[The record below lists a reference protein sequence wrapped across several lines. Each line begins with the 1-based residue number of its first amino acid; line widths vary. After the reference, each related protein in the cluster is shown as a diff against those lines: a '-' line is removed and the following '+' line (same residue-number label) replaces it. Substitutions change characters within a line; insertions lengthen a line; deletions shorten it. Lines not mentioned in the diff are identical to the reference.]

1 MSEVA
6 TAELGLALTDAT
18 DNNGGG
24 FNVFS
29 SLRGGAGG
37 EDFSSGTDDI
47 SSEEVSVGTDET
59 ANLDLVAVAG
69 GEAKLDTSIGDGGDS
84 KNAPAPVDALSLAG
98 KSEINSPE
106 NRMSNANSQDNS
118 ETLTPVNPEL
128 CEKFGTIACIGCDF
142 ALLCAERQ
150 AAMAAKSNEDQ
161 PDKQLSTLE
170 KLLQEDKAPGEI
182 VWAQPTPDDDVSREQ
197 LLAVN
202 EEQSL
207 IDDSP
212 SIFKSESEPE
222 PKPRPKSEPEPEP
235 EEKQPLSD
243 TQPSTRPSNKQ
254 KESAAVALSQ
264 AAESRNSESL
274 NHEVDRIHSKD
285 EEKSTTAHIAN
296 VVKKTTNSDD
306 GSANLEANSNLS
318 AKISKEPLAQID
330 SDNTNEYIRQ
340 GELLRAADRA
350 ADDSDKLINQQT
362 VTVRR
367 ATQTAQ
373 RSNKHA
379 DQEVLSAVNTTEQIS
394 SVNTRQAIQ
403 IPEPEGNGSA
413 VAAAHSQKEPAIEKV
428 LIMPMDA
435 NDTLADNET
444 SAVVDRV
451 VNRQESPSP
460 KPKSIS
466 ADNNNLLKK
475 TTPKNITTKPN
486 SDSSTDFEVSAEMS
500 LESQKTPS
508 IDKQNPLADDKKD
521 NISSPSAVESVDYSR
536 KTLPET
542 RLVNDVQNTS
552 DGEDSAVKFVEKE
565 SAPSK
570 KAVVK
575 NHNTHYS
582 DSASVFNQ
590 IEQVE
595 TVANTPSVK
604 LPAETASWASENEIF
619 VVDREETFANNHR
632 KKFMQREVVPID
644 GGNDLPTL
652 PQNELTPKVNIEQDL
667 EPKNTTEIN
676 IQLRSDR
683 SSERWPKLDEMVNS
697 VLPPSRS
704 LNYELLPKPDET
716 SSGLQEHDERQI
728 SELWPKPDEAS
739 NRLIDQADFEDDKP
753 VRQKAQQTRMTQPN
767 ENDTIYVDL
776 RNEHASSEVD
786 SLHSEPTADYA
797 NQIEMNND
805 NDLDCQLNDN
815 SGSQAEKLYEVAFAH
830 PLAALWTDDS
840 RLNPE
845 NNKISKGSSTSVT
858 SWLTKLVGAVAVYVA
873 CSRRESTLGI
883 SN

>member
-1 MSEVA
+1 MIGEA
-6 TAELGLALTDAT
+6 TTGELSPTGADG
-18 DNNGGG
+18 DN
-24 FNVFS
+24 FDIS
-29 SLRGGAGG
+29 SLRG
-37 EDFSSGTDDI
+37 EDFSSGINDI
-47 SSEEVSVGTDET
+47 GGEVNAGTSDAASS
-59 ANLDLVAVAG
+59 LDLVAVAS
-69 GEAKLDTSIGDGGDS
+69 GEERLDTAMSDT
-84 KNAPAPVDALSLAG
+84 
-98 KSEINSPE
+98 NS
-106 NRMSNANSQDNS
+106 NNSS

-170 KLLQEDKAPGEI
+170 KLLREDDAPGKI
-182 VWAQPTPDDDVSREQ
+182 VWAQSTPDDDASREQ
-197 LLAVN
+197 LLAVD

-222 PKPRPKSEPEPEP
+222 PKPKPEP

-243 TQPSTRPSNKQ
+243 TQPSPRLSNKQ
-254 KESAAVALSQ
+254 KEAAAALPQ
-264 AAESRNSESL
+264 A
-274 NHEVDRIHSKD
+274 
-285 EEKSTTAHIAN
+285 T
-296 VVKKTTNSDD
+296 DD
-306 GSANLEANSNLS
+306 GSTNLEVNSGS
-318 AKISKEPLAQID
+318 AAKASKEPLVQID
-330 SDNTNEYIRQ
+330 SDNTNERIKQ
-340 GELLRAADRA
+340 DELPRAADRA
-350 ADDSDKLINQQT
+350 ADDSDKLINREIAT
-362 VTVRR
+362 ISRT
-367 ATQTAQ
+367 TQTAQ

-379 DQEVLSAVNTTEQIS
+379 DQEAPAAVDTTEQIS
-394 SVNTRQAIQ
+394 SANTHQAIE
-403 IPEPEGNGSA
+403 IPKPEDTGST
-413 VAAAHSQKEPAIEKV
+413 VATARSQKESVIEKV
-428 LIMPMDA
+428 SSTLIDA
-435 NDTLADNET
+435 NNTLTDSGTSTAVDTEDGT
-444 SAVVDRV
+444 
-451 VNRQESPSP
+451 QEPPSP
-460 KPKSIS
+460 KPKSIG
-466 ADNNNLLKK
+466 ADNDNLLKNA
-475 TTPKNITTKPN
+475 TPKNITTKPN

-500 LESQKTPS
+500 LEAKKNPS

-542 RLVNDVQNTS
+542 RSVNAVQNTS
-552 DGEDSAVKFVEKE
+552 DGEDSVVKLVEKE

-582 DSASVFNQ
+582 DSASASVFNQ
-590 IEQVE
+590 TKQVE
-595 TVANTPSVK
+595 TVANTPAVK
-604 LPAETASWASENEIF
+604 LPAETASWASENEVF
-619 VVDREETFANNHR
+619 VVDRKESFANNHR

-676 IQLRSDR
+676 LQLRSDW
-683 SSERWPKLDEMVNS
+683 SSERWPKLDKPVNL

-704 LNYELLPKPDET
+704 LNSELLSKLDAT
-716 SSGLQEHDERQI
+716 SSGLQEHDERQT
-728 SELWPKPDEAS
+728 SELLPNPDEAS

-753 VRQKAQQTRMTQPN
+753 VRQKAQQTRIAQPN

-776 RNEHASSEVD
+776 KNEHASSEVD
-786 SLHSEPTADYA
+786 SLHSEPTADYT

-815 SGSQAEKLYEVAFAH
+815 SGSQAEKLHKVVFAH
-830 PLAALWTDDS
+830 PLAALWADDS

-845 NNKISKGSSTSVT
+845 NNKISKGRSSSVT

-873 CSRRESTLGI
+873 CSRREGTLGI

>member
-1 MSEVA
+1 MIGEA
-6 TAELGLALTDAT
+6 TTLESSPAGIDG
-18 DNNGGG
+18 DG
-24 FNVFS
+24 FDVFA
-29 SLRGGAGG
+29 SLRGGV
-37 EDFSSGTDDI
+37 ESDNFSSGAGEAGGAD
-47 SSEEVSVGTDET
+47 TDE
-59 ANLDLVAVAG
+59 AVSGLDLVAVAG
-69 GEAKLDTSIGDGGDS
+69 GKEKLDTTMSDTNS
-84 KNAPAPVDALSLAG
+84 NNS
-98 KSEINSPE
+98 SEIS
-106 NRMSNANSQDNS
+106 
-118 ETLTPVNPEL
+118 TPVGPDL
-128 CEKFGTIACIGCDF
+128 CEKFGTIACVGCDF

-150 AAMAAKSNEDQ
+150 AAMVAKNNESQ
-161 PDKQLSTLE
+161 PTEQLSTLE
-170 KLLQEDKAPGEI
+170 RLLREDDAPGEI
-182 VWAQPTPDDDVSREQ
+182 VWAQPTPDDDSRER
-197 LLAVN
+197 LIAVD

-207 IDDSP
+207 IDDSL

-222 PKPRPKSEPEPEP
+222 PKPKPEPEP

-243 TQPSTRPSNKQ
+243 TQPSPRLPNKQ
-254 KESAAVALSQ
+254 KESAAALPQ
-264 AAESRNSESL
+264 A
-274 NHEVDRIHSKD
+274 
-285 EEKSTTAHIAN
+285 T
-296 VVKKTTNSDD
+296 DD
-306 GSANLEANSNLS
+306 GSANLEANSNS
-318 AKISKEPLAQID
+318 AAKASKEPLVQID

-340 GELLRAADRA
+340 DKLLRAADRA
-350 ADDSDKLINQQT
+350 ADDSDKL
-362 VTVRR
+362 VSRGAVKVRR
-367 ATQTAQ
+367 ATQTTQ

-379 DQEVLSAVNTTEQIS
+379 DQEVSSAVNTTEQIS
-394 SVNTRQAIQ
+394 SVNTHQAIK
-403 IPEPEGNGSA
+403 IPKPEGNGSA
-413 VAAAHSQKEPAIEKV
+413 VAATHSQKEPAIEKV

-444 SAVVDRV
+444 SAVIDRV
-451 VNRQESPSP
+451 VNRQESPALKP
-460 KPKSIS
+460 KPIS
-466 ADNNNLLKK
+466 TKNNLLKK
-475 TTPKNITTKPN
+475 TTPKNITTRPN

-500 LESQKTPS
+500 LEAKKTPS

-552 DGEDSAVKFVEKE
+552 DGEDSAVKLVEKE

-582 DSASVFNQ
+582 DSASASASVFNQ
-590 IEQVE
+590 IEQLE
-595 TVANTPSVK
+595 TVADTPAVK

-632 KKFMQREVVPID
+632 DESIQCEAVLID
-644 GGNDLPTL
+644 GDNDLPTL
-652 PQNELTPKVNIEQDL
+652 PQNELTPKVDTNQGP

-676 IQLRSDR
+676 IQLRSAR

-728 SELWPKPDEAS
+728 SELWPKPDEAP
-739 NRLIDQADFEDDKP
+739 NRLTTQADFEDDKL
-753 VRQKAQQTRMTQPN
+753 VRQKAQQTRITRPN

-776 RNEHASSEVD
+776 KNEHASSEVD
-786 SLHSEPTADYA
+786 SLHSQPTADYA

-805 NDLDCQLNDN
+805 NDNDLNCQLNDN
-815 SGSQAEKLYEVAFAH
+815 SGSQAEKLHKVAFAH

-845 NNKISKGSSTSVT
+845 NNKISKGSSTKVA

-873 CSRRESTLGI
+873 CSRREGTLGI

>member
-1 MSEVA
+1 MIGEA
-6 TAELGLALTDAT
+6 TTLESSPAGIDG
-18 DNNGGG
+18 DG
-24 FNVFS
+24 FDVFA
-29 SLRGGAGG
+29 SLRGGV
-37 EDFSSGTDDI
+37 ESDNFSSGAGEAGGAD
-47 SSEEVSVGTDET
+47 TDE
-59 ANLDLVAVAG
+59 AVSGLDLVAVAG
-69 GEAKLDTSIGDGGDS
+69 GKEKLDTTMSDTNS
-84 KNAPAPVDALSLAG
+84 NNS
-98 KSEINSPE
+98 SEIS
-106 NRMSNANSQDNS
+106 
-118 ETLTPVNPEL
+118 TPVGPDL
-128 CEKFGTIACIGCDF
+128 CEKFGTIACVGCDF

-235 EEKQPLSD
+235 EGQTLSD
-243 TQPSTRPSNKQ
+243 TQPSPRLSNKQ

-264 AAESRNSESL
+264 AAESRSSKSL
-274 NHEVDRIHSKD
+274 NHEVDRRHSND

-296 VVKKTTNSDD
+296 VVKKTTISDD
-306 GSANLEANSNLS
+306 GGANLEANSNS
-318 AKISKEPLAQID
+318 AAKASKEPLAQIY
-330 SDNTNEYIRQ
+330 SDNTNEYTRQ
-340 GELLRAADRA
+340 DELPRVVDRT
-350 ADDSDKLINQQT
+350 ADDSGKLVNQQT
-362 VTVRR
+362 ATVNRV
-367 ATQTAQ
+367 AQTTQ

-379 DQEVLSAVNTTEQIS
+379 DQEVSSAVNTTEQIS
-394 SVNTRQAIQ
+394 SVNTHQAIQ
-403 IPEPEGNGSA
+403 IPEPEDTGST
-413 VAAAHSQKEPAIEKV
+413 VATTRSQKEPAIEKV
-428 LIMPMDA
+428 SSTPIDA
-435 NDTLADNET
+435 NDTLADSGT
-444 SAVVDRV
+444 STAIDREYST
-451 VNRQESPSP
+451 QEPP
-460 KPKSIS
+460 ALKLKSIS
-466 ADNNNLLKK
+466 TKNNLLKK
-475 TTPKNITTKPN
+475 TTPKNITTRPN

-500 LESQKTPS
+500 LEAKKNPS

-521 NISSPSAVESVDYSR
+521 NISSPSAVESVDYSK

-542 RLVNDVQNTS
+542 RLVNAVQNTS
-552 DGEDSAVKFVEKE
+552 DGEYLAVKLAEKE

-575 NHNTHYS
+575 NHNIHYS
-582 DSASVFNQ
+582 DSASAFNQ
-590 IEQVE
+590 TKQVE
-595 TVANTPSVK
+595 TVANTPAVK

-652 PQNELTPKVNIEQDL
+652 PQNELTPKVDIEQDL
-667 EPKNTTEIN
+667 ELKNTTEIN
-676 IQLRSDR
+676 LQLRSDR

-697 VLPPSRS
+697 VLPPSGS
-704 LNYELLPKPDET
+704 LKSELLSKLDET

-776 RNEHASSEVD
+776 RNERASSEVD
-786 SLHSEPTADYA
+786 SLHGEPTADYT

-805 NDLDCQLNDN
+805 NDLNCQLNDN

>member
-1 MSEVA
+1 MSEIA
-6 TAELGLALTDAT
+6 TVELGLAPVVAD
-18 DNNGGG
+18 DNDSDK
-24 FNVFS
+24 FDVFS
-29 SLRGGAGG
+29 SLRGDAEG
-37 EDFSSGTDDI
+37 EDFFSSGTEEAGGADADEAV
-47 SSEEVSVGTDET
+47 SS
-59 ANLDLVAVAG
+59 LDLVAVAS
-69 GEAKLDTSIGDGGDS
+69 GEVKLDT
-84 KNAPAPVDALSLAG
+84 ALSDTD
-98 KSEINSPE
+98 SNNS
-106 NRMSNANSQDNS
+106 S
-118 ETLTPVNPEL
+118 ETLIPVDPEL

-170 KLLQEDKAPGEI
+170 QLLQEDDAPGKI

-222 PKPRPKSEPEPEP
+222 PKPKPEP

-243 TQPSTRPSNKQ
+243 TQPSPRPSNKQ

-296 VVKKTTNSDD
+296 VVKKTTSSDD
-306 GSANLEANSNLS
+306 GGANLEANSSS
-318 AKISKEPLAQID
+318 AVKASKEPLVQID
-330 SDNTNEYIRQ
+330 SDNTNERIKQ
-340 GELLRAADRA
+340 DELPRTVDRA

-362 VTVRR
+362 ATVRR

-379 DQEVLSAVNTTEQIS
+379 DQEVSAVADTTEQIS
-394 SVNTRQAIQ
+394 SVNTHQAIE
-403 IPEPEGNGSA
+403 IPKPEDTGST
-413 VAAAHSQKEPAIEKV
+413 VATTRSQKEPLIEKISST
-428 LIMPMDA
+428 LIDA
-435 NDTLADNET
+435 NDALVDSGT
-444 SAVVDRV
+444 STAIYREDGT
-451 VNRQESPSP
+451 QERPSP
-460 KPKSIS
+460 KSKSIS
-466 ADNNNLLKK
+466 AENNNLLKK
-475 TTPKNITTKPN
+475 TTPKNITTKPK

-500 LESQKTPS
+500 LEAKKNPS
-508 IDKQNPLADDKKD
+508 IGKQNPLADDKKD

-542 RLVNDVQNTS
+542 RSVNAVQNTS
-552 DGEDSAVKFVEKE
+552 DGEDLAVKLVEKE

-582 DSASVFNQ
+582 DSASAFNQ

-595 TVANTPSVK
+595 TVANAPAVK
-604 LPAETASWASENEIF
+604 LPAETTSWASENEIF
-619 VVDREETFANNHR
+619 VVDREESFANNHR
-632 KKFMQREVVPID
+632 NESMQREAVLID
-644 GGNDLPTL
+644 SDNDLPTL
-652 PQNELTPKVNIEQDL
+652 PQNELTPKVDIEQDL
-667 EPKNTTEIN
+667 ELKNTTEIN
-676 IQLRSDR
+676 LQLRSDR

-739 NRLIDQADFEDDKP
+739 NRLIDQADFEDDKL
-753 VRQKAQQTRMTQPN
+753 VRQKAQQTRITQPN

-776 RNEHASSEVD
+776 RNEYANSEVD
-786 SLHSEPTADYA
+786 SLHSQPTADYTD
-797 NQIEMNND
+797 QIEMNND
-805 NDLDCQLNDN
+805 NDLNCQLNDN
-815 SGSQAEKLYEVAFAH
+815 SGNQAEKLHKVAFAH

-873 CSRRESTLGI
+873 CSRREGTLGI

>member
-235 EEKQPLSD
+235 EGQTLSD
-243 TQPSTRPSNKQ
+243 TQPSPRLSNKQ

-264 AAESRNSESL
+264 AAESRSSKSL
-274 NHEVDRIHSKD
+274 NHEVDRRHSND

-296 VVKKTTNSDD
+296 VVKKTTISDD
-306 GSANLEANSNLS
+306 GGANLEANSNS
-318 AKISKEPLAQID
+318 AAKASKEPLAQIY
-330 SDNTNEYIRQ
+330 SDNTNEYTRQ
-340 GELLRAADRA
+340 DELPRVVDRT
-350 ADDSDKLINQQT
+350 ADDSGKLVNQQT
-362 VTVRR
+362 ATVNRV
-367 ATQTAQ
+367 AQTTQ

-379 DQEVLSAVNTTEQIS
+379 DQEVSSAVNTTEQIS
-394 SVNTRQAIQ
+394 SVNTHQAIQ
-403 IPEPEGNGSA
+403 IPEPEDTGST
-413 VAAAHSQKEPAIEKV
+413 VATTRSQKEPAIEKV
-428 LIMPMDA
+428 SSTPIDA
-435 NDTLADNET
+435 NDTLADSGT
-444 SAVVDRV
+444 STAIDREYST
-451 VNRQESPSP
+451 QEPP
-460 KPKSIS
+460 ALKLKSIS
-466 ADNNNLLKK
+466 TKNNLLKK
-475 TTPKNITTKPN
+475 TTPKNITTRPN

-500 LESQKTPS
+500 LEAKKNPS

-521 NISSPSAVESVDYSR
+521 NISSPSAVESVDYSK

-542 RLVNDVQNTS
+542 RLVNAVQNTS
-552 DGEDSAVKFVEKE
+552 DGEYLAVKLAEKE

-575 NHNTHYS
+575 NHNIHYS
-582 DSASVFNQ
+582 DSASAFNQ
-590 IEQVE
+590 TKQVE
-595 TVANTPSVK
+595 TVANTPAVK

-667 EPKNTTEIN
+667 ETKNTAKIN
-676 IQLRSDR
+676 LQLRSDR

-697 VLPPSRS
+697 VLPPSGS
-704 LNYELLPKPDET
+704 LKSELLSKLDET

-776 RNEHASSEVD
+776 RNERASSEVD
-786 SLHSEPTADYA
+786 SLHGEPTADYT

-805 NDLDCQLNDN
+805 NDLNCQLNDN

-873 CSRRESTLGI
+873 CSRRESTLGV

>member
-235 EEKQPLSD
+235 EGQTLSD
-243 TQPSTRPSNKQ
+243 TQPSPRLSNKQ

-264 AAESRNSESL
+264 AAESRSSKSL
-274 NHEVDRIHSKD
+274 NHEVDRRHSND

-296 VVKKTTNSDD
+296 VVKKTTISDD
-306 GSANLEANSNLS
+306 GGANLEANSNS
-318 AKISKEPLAQID
+318 AAKASKEPLAQIY
-330 SDNTNEYIRQ
+330 SDNTNEYTRQ
-340 GELLRAADRA
+340 DELPRVVDRT
-350 ADDSDKLINQQT
+350 ADDSGKLVNQQT
-362 VTVRR
+362 ATVNRV
-367 ATQTAQ
+367 AQTTQ

-379 DQEVLSAVNTTEQIS
+379 DQEVSSAVNTTEQIS
-394 SVNTRQAIQ
+394 SVNTHQAIQ
-403 IPEPEGNGSA
+403 IPEPEDTGST
-413 VAAAHSQKEPAIEKV
+413 VATTRSQKEPAIEKV
-428 LIMPMDA
+428 SSTPIDA
-435 NDTLADNET
+435 NDTLADSGT
-444 SAVVDRV
+444 STAIDREYST
-451 VNRQESPSP
+451 QEPP
-460 KPKSIS
+460 ALKLKSIS
-466 ADNNNLLKK
+466 TKNNLLKK
-475 TTPKNITTKPN
+475 TTPKNITTRPN

-500 LESQKTPS
+500 LEAKKNPS

-521 NISSPSAVESVDYSR
+521 NISSPSAVESVDYSK

-542 RLVNDVQNTS
+542 RLVNAVQNTS
-552 DGEDSAVKFVEKE
+552 DGEYLAVKLAEKE

-575 NHNTHYS
+575 NHNIHYS
-582 DSASVFNQ
+582 DSASAFNQ
-590 IEQVE
+590 TKQVE
-595 TVANTPSVK
+595 TVANTPAVK
-604 LPAETASWASENEIF
+604 LPAETTSWASENEIF

-652 PQNELTPKVNIEQDL
+652 PQNELTPKVDIEQDL
-667 EPKNTTEIN
+667 ELKNTTEIN
-676 IQLRSDR
+676 LQLRSDR

-697 VLPPSRS
+697 VLPPSGS
-704 LNYELLPKPDET
+704 LKSELLSKLDET

-776 RNEHASSEVD
+776 RNERASSEVD
-786 SLHSEPTADYA
+786 SLHGEPTADYT

-805 NDLDCQLNDN
+805 NDLNCQLNDN

>member
-1 MSEVA
+1 MIGEA
-6 TAELGLALTDAT
+6 TTLESSPAGIDG
-18 DNNGGG
+18 DG
-24 FNVFS
+24 FDVFA
-29 SLRGGAGG
+29 SLRGGV
-37 EDFSSGTDDI
+37 ESDNFSSGAGEAGGAD
-47 SSEEVSVGTDET
+47 TDE
-59 ANLDLVAVAG
+59 AVSGLDLVAVAG
-69 GEAKLDTSIGDGGDS
+69 GKEKLDTTMSDTNS
-84 KNAPAPVDALSLAG
+84 NNS
-98 KSEINSPE
+98 SEIS
-106 NRMSNANSQDNS
+106 
-118 ETLTPVNPEL
+118 TPVGPDL
-128 CEKFGTIACIGCDF
+128 CEKFGTIACVGCDF

-150 AAMAAKSNEDQ
+150 AAMVAKNNESQ
-161 PDKQLSTLE
+161 PTEQLSTLE
-170 KLLQEDKAPGEI
+170 KLLREDDAPGEI

-212 SIFKSESEPE
+212 SIFKSESEPG
-222 PKPRPKSEPEPEP
+222 PKPKPEP

-243 TQPSTRPSNKQ
+243 TQPSPRPSNKQ

-296 VVKKTTNSDD
+296 VVKKTTSSDD

-350 ADDSDKLINQQT
+350 ADDSDKLINQRT
-362 VTVRR
+362 ATVRR

-379 DQEVLSAVNTTEQIS
+379 DQEVPSAVNTTERIS
-394 SVNTRQAIQ
+394 SANTHQVIQ
-403 IPEPEGNGSA
+403 IPKPEDTGSA
-413 VAAAHSQKEPAIEKV
+413 VVATRSQKEPAIEKV
-428 LIMPMDA
+428 SSTPIDA
-435 NDTLADNET
+435 NGTLADSGIYT
-444 SAVVDRV
+444 AVDRV
-451 VNRQESPSP
+451 GNRQELSALKP
-460 KPKSIS
+460 KPIS
-466 ADNNNLLKK
+466 AENNNLLKK
-475 TTPKNITTKPN
+475 TTPKNITTRPN

-500 LESQKTPS
+500 LEAKKNPS
-508 IDKQNPLADDKKD
+508 IYKQNPLADDKKD
-521 NISSPSAVESVDYSR
+521 NISSPSAVEPVDYSR

-552 DGEDSAVKFVEKE
+552 DGEDSAVKLVEKE

-570 KAVVK
+570 KSVVK
-575 NHNTHYS
+575 NHNIHYS
-582 DSASVFNQ
+582 DSASAFNQ
-590 IEQVE
+590 TEQVE
-595 TVANTPSVK
+595 TVANTPAVK
-604 LPAETASWASENEIF
+604 LPAETASWASENEVF
-619 VVDREETFANNHR
+619 VVDREETFTNNHR
-632 KKFMQREVVPID
+632 DESIQREAVLID
-644 GGNDLPTL
+644 GDNDLPTL
-652 PQNELTPKVNIEQDL
+652 PQNELTPKVDTNQGP

-776 RNEHASSEVD
+776 RNEHANSEVD
-786 SLHSEPTADYA
+786 SLHSQPTADYTD
-797 NQIEMNND
+797 QIEMNND
-805 NDLDCQLNDN
+805 NDNDLNCQLNDN
-815 SGSQAEKLYEVAFAH
+815 SGNQAEKLHEVAFAH

-845 NNKISKGSSTSVT
+845 NNKISKGSSTSIA
-858 SWLTKLVGAVAVYVA
+858 SWLTKLVGTVAVYVA
-873 CSRRESTLGI
+873 CSRRESRL
-883 SN
+883 SPW

>member
-1 MSEVA
+1 MIGEA
-6 TAELGLALTDAT
+6 TTLESSPAGIDG
-18 DNNGGG
+18 DG
-24 FNVFS
+24 FDVFA
-29 SLRGGAGG
+29 SLRGGV
-37 EDFSSGTDDI
+37 ESDNFSSGAGEAGGAD
-47 SSEEVSVGTDET
+47 TDE
-59 ANLDLVAVAG
+59 AVSGLDLVAVAG
-69 GEAKLDTSIGDGGDS
+69 GKEKLDTTMSDTNS
-84 KNAPAPVDALSLAG
+84 NNS
-98 KSEINSPE
+98 SEIS
-106 NRMSNANSQDNS
+106 
-118 ETLTPVNPEL
+118 TPVGPDL
-128 CEKFGTIACIGCDF
+128 CEKFGTIACVGCDF

-150 AAMAAKSNEDQ
+150 AAMVAKNNESQ
-161 PDKQLSTLE
+161 PTEQLSTLE
-170 KLLQEDKAPGEI
+170 KLLREDDAPGEI

-212 SIFKSESEPE
+212 SIFKSESEPG
-222 PKPRPKSEPEPEP
+222 PKPKPEP

-243 TQPSTRPSNKQ
+243 TQPSPRPSNKQ

-274 NHEVDRIHSKD
+274 NHEVDIIHSKD

-296 VVKKTTNSDD
+296 VVKKTTSSDD

-350 ADDSDKLINQQT
+350 ADDSDKLINQRT
-362 VTVRR
+362 ATVRR

-379 DQEVLSAVNTTEQIS
+379 DQEVPSAVNTTERIS
-394 SVNTRQAIQ
+394 SVNTHQAIK
-403 IPEPEGNGSA
+403 ISDPESNDST
-413 VAAAHSQKEPAIEKV
+413 VATTRSQKESAIEKV
-428 LIMPMDA
+428 SSTLIDA
-435 NDTLADNET
+435 NDTLADSGIYT
-444 SAVVDRV
+444 AVDRV
-451 VNRQESPSP
+451 GNRQELSALKP
-460 KPKSIS
+460 KPIS
-466 ADNNNLLKK
+466 AENNLLKK
-475 TTPKNITTKPN
+475 TTPKNIITKPK
-486 SDSSTDFEVSAEMS
+486 SDSSTNFEVSAETS
-500 LESQKTPS
+500 LESKKNPS
-508 IDKQNPLADDKKD
+508 IDKQNPLADHKKD
-521 NISSPSAVESVDYSR
+521 NISSPPAVESIDYFK

-542 RLVNDVQNTS
+542 RSVNAVQNTS
-552 DGEDSAVKFVEKE
+552 DGEDSAAELAEKE

-575 NHNTHYS
+575 NPNIHYS
-582 DSASVFNQ
+582 DSAFNQ
-590 IEQVE
+590 TKQAE
-595 TVANTPSVK
+595 TVVNTPAVK
-604 LPAETASWASENEIF
+604 LPAETAGWASENEVF
-619 VVDREETFANNHR
+619 VVDRKESFANNHR
-632 KKFMQREVVPID
+632 DEFMQREVVIID
-644 GGNDLPTL
+644 GDNDLPTL
-652 PQNELTPKVNIEQDL
+652 PQNERAPKADIKQDL

-676 IQLRSDR
+676 LQLRSNR

-704 LNYELLPKPDET
+704 LNSELLSKLDET

-739 NRLIDQADFEDDKP
+739 NRLIDQADFEDDKL
-753 VRQKAQQTRMTQPN
+753 VRQKAQQTRITQPN

-776 RNEHASSEVD
+776 RNEHANSEVD
-786 SLHSEPTADYA
+786 SLHSQPTADYT

-805 NDLDCQLNDN
+805 NNLNCQLNDN
-815 SGSQAEKLYEVAFAH
+815 SGSQAEKLHKVAFAH
-830 PLAALWTDDS
+830 PLAALWADDS

-873 CSRRESTLGI
+873 CSRRESTLGA

>member
-1 MSEVA
+1 MIGEA
-6 TAELGLALTDAT
+6 TTGKLSPTGIDG
-18 DNNGGG
+18 DD
-24 FNVFS
+24 FDIS
-29 SLRGGAGG
+29 SLRG
-37 EDFSSGTDDI
+37 EDFSSGINDI
-47 SSEEVSVGTDET
+47 GGEVNAGTSDAASS
-59 ANLDLVAVAG
+59 LDLVAVAS
-69 GEAKLDTSIGDGGDS
+69 GEERLDT
-84 KNAPAPVDALSLAG
+84 A
-98 KSEINSPE
+98 
-106 NRMSNANSQDNS
+106 MSDANSQGNS
-118 ETLTPVNPEL
+118 ETLTPVDPEL

-235 EEKQPLSD
+235 EGQTLSD
-243 TQPSTRPSNKQ
+243 TQPSPRPSNKQ
-254 KESAAVALSQ
+254 KESAVTALSQ
-264 AAESRNSESL
+264 AAESRNLESL
-274 NHEVDRIHSKD
+274 NHEVDRRHSND

-296 VVKKTTNSDD
+296 VVKKTTISDD
-306 GSANLEANSNLS
+306 GGANLEANSNS
-318 AKISKEPLAQID
+318 AAKASKEPLVQID

-340 GELLRAADRA
+340 DKLLRAADRA
-350 ADDSDKLINQQT
+350 ADDSDKL
-362 VTVRR
+362 VSRGAVKVRR
-367 ATQTAQ
+367 ATQTTQ

-379 DQEVLSAVNTTEQIS
+379 DQEVSSAVNTTEQIS
-394 SVNTRQAIQ
+394 SVNTHQAIK
-403 IPEPEGNGSA
+403 IPKPEGNGSV
-413 VAAAHSQKEPAIEKV
+413 VAATHSQKEPAIEKV

-444 SAVVDRV
+444 SAVIDRV
-451 VNRQESPSP
+451 VNRQESPALKP
-460 KPKSIS
+460 KPIS
-466 ADNNNLLKK
+466 TKNNLLKK
-475 TTPKNITTKPN
+475 TTPKNITTRPN

-500 LESQKTPS
+500 LEAKKTPS

-552 DGEDSAVKFVEKE
+552 DGEDSAVKLVEKE

-582 DSASVFNQ
+582 DSASASVFNQ
-590 IEQVE
+590 IEQLE
-595 TVANTPSVK
+595 TVADTPAVK
-604 LPAETASWASENEIF
+604 LPAETASWASENEVF
-619 VVDREETFANNHR
+619 VVDREETFTNNHR
-632 KKFMQREVVPID
+632 DESIQREAVLID
-644 GGNDLPTL
+644 DYNDLPTL
-652 PQNELTPKVNIEQDL
+652 PQNELTPKVNVKQDPEL
-667 EPKNTTEIN
+667 KNTTEIN

-739 NRLIDQADFEDDKP
+739 NRLIDQADFEDDKL
-753 VRQKAQQTRMTQPN
+753 VRQKAQQTRITQPN

-786 SLHSEPTADYA
+786 SLHSQPTADYA
-797 NQIEMNND
+797 DQIEMNND

-815 SGSQAEKLYEVAFAH
+815 SGSQAEKLHKVAFAH

-840 RLNPE
+840 QLNPE

-873 CSRRESTLGI
+873 CSRREGTLGI

>member
-1 MSEVA
+1 MIGEA
-6 TAELGLALTDAT
+6 TTGKLSPTGIDG
-18 DNNGGG
+18 DN
-24 FNVFS
+24 FDIS
-29 SLRGGAGG
+29 SLRG
-37 EDFSSGTDDI
+37 EDFSSGINDI
-47 SSEEVSVGTDET
+47 GGEVNAGTSDAASS
-59 ANLDLVAVAG
+59 LDLVAVAS
-69 GEAKLDTSIGDGGDS
+69 GEERLDT
-84 KNAPAPVDALSLAG
+84 A
-98 KSEINSPE
+98 
-106 NRMSNANSQDNS
+106 MSDANSQGNS
-118 ETLTPVNPEL
+118 ETLTPVDPEL

-235 EEKQPLSD
+235 EGQTLSD
-243 TQPSTRPSNKQ
+243 TQPSPRPSNKQ
-254 KESAAVALSQ
+254 KESAVTALSQ
-264 AAESRNSESL
+264 AAESRNLESL
-274 NHEVDRIHSKD
+274 NHEVDRRHSND

-296 VVKKTTNSDD
+296 VVKKTTISDD
-306 GSANLEANSNLS
+306 GGANLEANSNS
-318 AKISKEPLAQID
+318 AAKASKEPLVQID

-340 GELLRAADRA
+340 DKLLRAVDHVAN
-350 ADDSDKLINQQT
+350 DSDKLVNREAAM
-362 VTVRR
+362 VNR

-373 RSNKHA
+373 HSNKHA
-379 DQEVLSAVNTTEQIS
+379 DQEAPAAVNTTEQVS
-394 SVNTRQAIQ
+394 SVNTHQAIR
-403 IPEPEGNGSA
+403 IPEPEDTGST
-413 VAAAHSQKEPAIEKV
+413 VATTHSQKDPAIEKV
-428 LIMPMDA
+428 SSTLIDA
-435 NDTLADNET
+435 NDTLADSGT
-444 SAVVDRV
+444 SIAVDRV
-451 VNRQESPSP
+451 DNRQELSALKP
-460 KPKSIS
+460 KPIRTK
-466 ADNNNLLKK
+466 NNLLKK
-475 TTPKNITTKPN
+475 TTPKNIITKPK

-552 DGEDSAVKFVEKE
+552 DGEDSAVKLVEKE

-582 DSASVFNQ
+582 DSASASVFNQ

-595 TVANTPSVK
+595 TVADTPDVK
-604 LPAETASWASENEIF
+604 LPAETASWASENEVF
-619 VVDREETFANNHR
+619 VVDREESFANNHR
-632 KKFMQREVVPID
+632 DESMQREAVLID
-644 GGNDLPTL
+644 SDNDLPTL
-652 PQNELTPKVNIEQDL
+652 PQNELTPKVDIEQDL
-667 EPKNTTEIN
+667 ELKNTTEIN
-676 IQLRSDR
+676 LQLRSDR

-697 VLPPSRS
+697 VLPPSGS
-704 LNYELLPKPDET
+704 LKSELLSKLDET

-739 NRLIDQADFEDDKP
+739 NRLIDQADFEDDKL
-753 VRQKAQQTRMTQPN
+753 VRQKAQQTRIAQPN

-805 NDLDCQLNDN
+805 NDLNCQLNDN
-815 SGSQAEKLYEVAFAH
+815 SGSQAEKLHKVAFAH

-845 NNKISKGSSTSVT
+845 NNKISNGRNTKVA

>member
-235 EEKQPLSD
+235 EGQTLSD
-243 TQPSTRPSNKQ
+243 TQPSPRLSNKQ

-264 AAESRNSESL
+264 AAESRSSKSL
-274 NHEVDRIHSKD
+274 NHEVDRRHSND

-296 VVKKTTNSDD
+296 VVKKTTISDD
-306 GSANLEANSNLS
+306 GGANLEANSNS
-318 AKISKEPLAQID
+318 AAKASKEPLAQIY
-330 SDNTNEYIRQ
+330 SDNTNEYTRQ
-340 GELLRAADRA
+340 DELPRVVDRT
-350 ADDSDKLINQQT
+350 ADDSGKLVNQQT
-362 VTVRR
+362 ATVNRV
-367 ATQTAQ
+367 AQTTQ

-379 DQEVLSAVNTTEQIS
+379 DQEVSSAVNTTEQIS
-394 SVNTRQAIQ
+394 SVNTHQAIQ
-403 IPEPEGNGSA
+403 IPEPEDTGST
-413 VAAAHSQKEPAIEKV
+413 VATTRSQKEPAIEKV
-428 LIMPMDA
+428 SSTPIDA
-435 NDTLADNET
+435 NDTLADSGT
-444 SAVVDRV
+444 STAIDREYST
-451 VNRQESPSP
+451 QEPP
-460 KPKSIS
+460 ALKLKSIS
-466 ADNNNLLKK
+466 TKNNLLKK
-475 TTPKNITTKPN
+475 TTPKNITTRPN

-500 LESQKTPS
+500 LEAKKNPS

-521 NISSPSAVESVDYSR
+521 NISSPSAVESVDYSK

-542 RLVNDVQNTS
+542 RLVNAVQNTS
-552 DGEDSAVKFVEKE
+552 DGEYLAVKLAEKE

-575 NHNTHYS
+575 NHNIHYS
-582 DSASVFNQ
+582 DSASASNQ
-590 IEQVE
+590 TKQVE
-595 TVANTPSVK
+595 TVANTPAVK

-652 PQNELTPKVNIEQDL
+652 PQNELTPKVNVKQDPEL
-667 EPKNTTEIN
+667 KNTTEIN
-676 IQLRSDR
+676 LQLRSDR

-697 VLPPSRS
+697 VLPPSGS
-704 LNYELLPKPDET
+704 LKSELLSKLDET

-776 RNEHASSEVD
+776 RNERASSEVD
-786 SLHSEPTADYA
+786 SLHGEPTADYT

-805 NDLDCQLNDN
+805 NDLNCQLNDN

>member
-1 MSEVA
+1 MNEVVA
-6 TAELGLALTDAT
+6 SPVLEEPPIIGEAGE
-18 DNNGGG
+18 G
-24 FNVFS
+24 FDVFS
-29 SLRGGAGG
+29 SSIGGSAN
-37 EDFSSGTDDI
+37 EDFSTRIDSEATTAGADDF
-47 SSEEVSVGTDET
+47 
-59 ANLDLVAVAG
+59 DLVAVAN
-69 GEAKLDTSIGDGGDS
+69 GEETLDTT
-84 KNAPAPVDALSLAG
+84 
-98 KSEINSPE
+98 IN
-106 NRMSNANSQDNS
+106 NSDNS
-118 ETLTPVNPEL
+118 KETSNSVDPAMCRN
-128 CEKFGTIACIGCDF
+128 FGTIACVGCIF
-142 ALLCAERQ
+142 AQDCQRRQ
-150 AAMAAKSNEDQ
+150 AEMMASNKKDQ
-161 PDKQLSTLE
+161 PEQLSTLE
-170 KLLQEDKAPGEI
+170 KLLQEDEDEEPGRI
-182 VWAQPTPDDDVSREQ
+182 VWAQPTPDDTSREQ
-197 LLAVN
+197 PPAA
-202 EEQSL
+202 EE
-207 IDDSP
+207 DSSSTP
-212 SIFKSESEPE
+212 EPESEPE
-222 PKPRPKSEPEPEP
+222 PRPEFKP
-235 EEKQPLSD
+235 EEQPLAD
-243 TQPSTRPSNKQ
+243 TQSPLWPSNKQ
-254 KESAAVALSQ
+254 REPSEAALSQ
-264 AAESRNSESL
+264 AAESRSSESL
-274 NHEVDRIHSKD
+274 NHEVDESNGDD

-296 VVKKTTNSDD
+296 VVKKTTISDD
-306 GSANLEANSNLS
+306 GGANLEANSNS
-318 AKISKEPLAQID
+318 AAKASKEPLAQIY

-340 GELLRAADRA
+340 DELPRVVDRT
-350 ADDSDKLINQQT
+350 ADDSGKLVNQQT
-362 VTVRR
+362 ATVNRV
-367 ATQTAQ
+367 AQTTQC
-373 RSNKHA
+373 SNKHT
-379 DQEVLSAVNTTEQIS
+379 DQEVPSAVNTTEQIS
-394 SVNTRQAIQ
+394 SANTHQAIE
-403 IPEPEGNGSA
+403 IPKPEDTGST
-413 VAAAHSQKEPAIEKV
+413 VATTRSQKEPAIEKV

-444 SAVVDRV
+444 SAVVDREYST
-451 VNRQESPSP
+451 QEPP
-460 KPKSIS
+460 ALKPKSI
-466 ADNNNLLKK
+466 NTENNLLKK
-475 TTPKNITTKPN
+475 TTPKNITTKPK

-500 LESQKTPS
+500 LEAKKNPS
-508 IDKQNPLADDKKD
+508 IGKQNLLADDKKD
-521 NISSPSAVESVDYSR
+521 NISSPSAVKSVDYSR

-552 DGEDSAVKFVEKE
+552 DGEDSAVKLVEKE

-582 DSASVFNQ
+582 DSASVVNQ
-590 IEQVE
+590 IEQVK

-683 SSERWPKLDEMVNS
+683 SSERWSKLDEMVNS

-704 LNYELLPKPDET
+704 LNYELLPKPNET

-739 NRLIDQADFEDDKP
+739 NRLIDQADFEDDKL
-753 VRQKAQQTRMTQPN
+753 VRQKAQQTRITQPN

-776 RNEHASSEVD
+776 KNEHASSEVD
-786 SLHSEPTADYA
+786 SLHSQPTADYA

-815 SGSQAEKLYEVAFAH
+815 SGSQAEKLHKVAFAH

-873 CSRRESTLGI
+873 CSRRESTLGV